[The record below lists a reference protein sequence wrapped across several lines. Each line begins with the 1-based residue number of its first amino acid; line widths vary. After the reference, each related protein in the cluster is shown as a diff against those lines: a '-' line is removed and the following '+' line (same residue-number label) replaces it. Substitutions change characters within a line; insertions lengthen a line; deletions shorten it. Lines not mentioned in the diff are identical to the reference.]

1 MIEVAITDD
10 HTIVIEGI
18 RTMLKGSK
26 EVVISQSFTS
36 IIETFEGL
44 SPDIQVLLLDINLP
58 DGNGIVA
65 CKDLLVMFPQLRIIA
80 LSNFE
85 DIAFIKQI
93 IKNGALGYLLKNTD
107 KTELVLAIKS
117 VLEGH
122 RYLPQRI
129 SQILLNESLGKSN
142 ASSYFIPKLTN
153 REKEILDLIIKEYT
167 TEEIAEK
174 IFISVKTVES
184 HRSNLIQKLGAKN
197 TAGLVRI
204 AFEKG
209 LIPGS

>member
-18 RTMLKGSK
+18 RTMLKSNK
-26 EVVISQSFTS
+26 EVMISQSFTT
-36 IIETFEGL
+36 IAETFEGL
-44 SPDIQVLLLDINLP
+44 QPNIQVLLLDINLP
-58 DGNGIVA
+58 DGNGITA
-65 CKDLLVMFPQLRIIA
+65 CKELLQKFPQLRIIA

-85 DIAFIKQI
+85 DVAFIKQI
-93 IKNGALGYLLKNTD
+93 IKNGAMGYLLKNTD
-107 KTELVLAIKS
+107 KTELVVAIKS
-117 VLEGH
+117 ALEGQ

-129 SQILLNESLGKSN
+129 SQMLLNESLGKSN
-142 ASSYFIPKLTN
+142 PSAYFIPKLTS

-184 HRSNLIQKLGAKN
+184 HRSNLIQKLGVKN

-209 LIPGS
+209 LVSGS